1 MRFWLHEKTARG
13 QASDCKKILFYFFVY
28 LTGSGSEHRAA
39 FFYGFVHVFFIGKL
53 QVEIEQ
59 KYNQETLSIE

>member
-28 LTGSGSEHRAA
+28 LTGSGS
-39 FFYGFVHVFFIGKL
+39 HVSGAYLCILSTFSLIL
-53 QVEIEQ
+53 ERIERPDIPCDLRQ
-59 KYNQETLSIE
+59 WL

>member
-28 LTGSGSEHRAA
+28 LTGSGSHCVWPGDFLCWQSAKELIVQ
-39 FFYGFVHVFFIGKL
+39 G
-53 QVEIEQ
+53 
-59 KYNQETLSIE
+59 NQEHGNSQAH